1 MSSLNNENF
10 NCQFNAFNSGDK
22 MIFGNAFL
30 QHFYTVLDIDYGRIG
45 FGPLANSIDQYKNT
59 DANTST
65 PSDSFTPDQPSA

>member
-1 MSSLNNENF
+1 
-10 NCQFNAFNSGDK
+10 

-45 FGPLANSIDQYKNT
+45 FGALANSIDQYKNT

-65 PSDSFTPDQPSA
+65 PSDSFTPDQPST